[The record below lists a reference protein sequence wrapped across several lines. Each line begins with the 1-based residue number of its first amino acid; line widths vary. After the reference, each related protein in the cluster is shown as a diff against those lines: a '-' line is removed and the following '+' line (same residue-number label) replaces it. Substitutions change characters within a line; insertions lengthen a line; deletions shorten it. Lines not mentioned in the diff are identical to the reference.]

1 KSGHRPVPVDEQGF
15 RAVWDALTKEDLDGS
30 FIRRARAA
38 KDSFGYH
45 IAFSFDTAGTD
56 RHARTTPASTGTSDS
71 ALELNV
77 YDDRESVAFIA
88 RRDGSIASCRL
99 IGRTAGRNGAALEWL
114 AGDTFLGTLG
124 ERKLLSRGN
133 RCLETAPAA
142 RAVRS

>member
-1 KSGHRPVPVDEQGF
+1 MAGPASPTTRSSSTIRNSGHRPVPVDEQGF

-77 YDDRESVAFIA
+77 YDDRESVAIINRLN
-88 RRDGSIASCRL
+88 RR
-99 IGRTAGRNGAALEWL
+99 
-114 AGDTFLGTLG
+114 
-124 ERKLLSRGN
+124 SR
-133 RCLETAPAA
+133 AP
-142 RAVRS
+142 S